1 MSYFPHLKMEVKK
14 KAHLLEMLQRL
25 FRTILGIKEELNIH
39 NESDYC
45 YYSKIPASAMVGEA
59 AQKLH
64 H

>member
-1 MSYFPHLKMEVKK
+1 MEVKK
-14 KAHLLEMLQRL
+14 KAHLLGMLQRL

>member
-1 MSYFPHLKMEVKK
+1 MSYHLKMEVKK
-14 KAHLLEMLQRL
+14 GPPLRDAAKTL
-25 FRTILGIKEELNIH
+25 RTILGIKEELNIH

>member
-1 MSYFPHLKMEVKK
+1 MGVKK

-25 FRTILGIKEELNIH
+25 NEWVHAKNFRTMLGIKEELNIH
-39 NESDYC
+39 NMSDYC
-45 YYSKIPASAMVGEA
+45 YYSKIPAPTMVGEA